1 MPFGLSGAPST
12 FQRLMNSV
20 LIGIN
25 GVKAFVYL
33 DDIIIYATDLTD
45 HESKLREVF
54 SRLDKHNLRLQT
66 SKCQFLRREVIY
78 LGHLITDKG
87 VEPDPEKIRCVKEHP
102 TPRNVVEIK
111 QFLGLSGYYRRF
123 IKDYSRISKPLTSL
137 LKKNVPFEWTI
148 EAQTAFDMLKEK
160 LINAPILQYPN
171 FEKEFILT
179 TDASQFAI
187 GSILSQGI
195 PGQDLPVAY
204 ASRTLNKAEQA
215 YSTTEKELLSIVWA
229 VKHFRPYLL
238 GREFKI
244 FTDHQP
250 LTWLFNVKDPGSR
263 LMRWRLKL
271 AEYNYEVVYKPG
283 VTNTNADALSRIA
296 GVNVIRTRSQT
307 SQEDKSITLESFE
320 EYMED
325 PASQNVKNSNVHEVS
340 GDIFETP
347 EEFHLVHCV
356 SGDLKLSRG
365 IALEFRRR
373 YGHIEKLKQQHPK
386 KTEIAYFKL
395 GSRYILNLVTKEKC
409 WQKPTLQDIYES
421 LLNLRRFCQEVEIKK
436 LAMPRIGSGLDQLDE
451 STVLQMIKYIFQNSG
466 ISIQVISQQN
476 ASELDKHAI
485 IHEHHATVL
494 GGHRG
499 IQQTIKRI
507 QCQYDWEGLKQ
518 DVTEYINK
526 CTSCQVNKISNR
538 NTKQPM
544 IISTTAS
551 EPFEK
556 VFIDV
561 VGPLTRTFDGNAY
574 ILTMQCD
581 LTKFSIATPMA
592 NKESNTVAYHFVTS
606 FICIHGM
613 PQRLVSDQGTE
624 FLSRVFTET
633 CKLIGIKHSTTS
645 PYHPQA
651 NGALERSHRTLGE
664 YLRHYVDVNQ
674 QNWDSYVPYA
684 MFVYNSSVHSSTGKQ
699 PYELLYGKTL
709 LVPNSLT
716 KAPEARYNYDDYQT
730 ELKQKFRE
738 SHQIARERLIQK
750 KQKTKLDYD
759 QTAQSVDIHVGDRV
773 LLQDK
778 ARKGKLSAK
787 WLGPYQVLE
796 LNCNDNVTILRGK
809 KKTKV
814 HKNLVKPF
822 IE

>member
-1 MPFGLSGAPST
+1 
-12 FQRLMNSV
+12 
-20 LIGIN
+20 
-25 GVKAFVYL
+25 
-33 DDIIIYATDLTD
+33 
-45 HESKLREVF
+45 
-54 SRLDKHNLRLQT
+54 
-66 SKCQFLRREVIY
+66 
-78 LGHLITDKG
+78 
-87 VEPDPEKIRCVKEHP
+87 
-102 TPRNVVEIK
+102 
-111 QFLGLSGYYRRF
+111 
-123 IKDYSRISKPLTSL
+123 
-137 LKKNVPFEWTI
+137 
-148 EAQTAFDMLKEK
+148 
-160 LINAPILQYPN
+160 
-171 FEKEFILT
+171 
-179 TDASQFAI
+179 
-187 GSILSQGI
+187 
-195 PGQDLPVAY
+195 
-204 ASRTLNKAEQA
+204 
-215 YSTTEKELLSIVWA
+215 
-229 VKHFRPYLL
+229 
-238 GREFKI
+238 
-244 FTDHQP
+244 
-250 LTWLFNVKDPGSR
+250 
-263 LMRWRLKL
+263 MRWRLKL
-271 AEYNYEVVYKPG
+271 AEYNYEVVYKLG
-283 VTNTNADALSRIA
+283 VTNTNADALSRI
-296 GVNVIRTRSQT
+296 GEVKIIRTRSQT
-307 SQEDKSITLESFE
+307 SQEDKGITLKSFE
-320 EYMED
+320 EYVED
-325 PASQNVKNSNVHEVS
+325 PASQNVKNSNVHGAF

-356 SGDLKLSRG
+356 SGDLKLSRR

-386 KTEIAYFKL
+386 KTEVAYFKL

-409 WQKPTLQDIYES
+409 WQKPIFQDIYES
-421 LLNLRRFCQEVEIKK
+421 LFNLRRFCQEVEIKK
-436 LAMPRIGSGLDQLDE
+436 LAMPHI
-451 STVLQMIKYIFQNSG
+451 
-466 ISIQVISQQN
+466 VISQQN
-476 ASELDKHAI
+476 ASELDKHSI
-485 IHEHHATVL
+485 IHEHHVTVL

-518 DVTEYINK
+518 DVTEFINK

-561 VGPLTRTFDGNAY
+561 VGPLTRTLDGNAY

-606 FICIHGM
+606 FVCIHGM
-613 PQRLVSDQGTE
+613 PQSLVSDQGTE

-716 KAPEARYNYDDYQT
+716 KPQKPVIIMMT
-730 ELKQKFRE
+730 TKQ
-738 SHQIARERLIQK
+738 S
-750 KQKTKLDYD
+750 
-759 QTAQSVDIHVGDRV
+759 
-773 LLQDK
+773 
-778 ARKGKLSAK
+778 
-787 WLGPYQVLE
+787 
-796 LNCNDNVTILRGK
+796 
-809 KKTKV
+809 
-814 HKNLVKPF
+814 
-822 IE
+822 